1 LRQFDVCENPS
12 ARSREAAP
20 FLVVL
25 QSHLLNEMPTAIVAP
40 LLIDDGRSAY
50 AEASAKVTW
59 NGSTFILSVPELVA
73 IDARSLSRPLG
84 NLGAYEEGIRRALE
98 RLFTGF

>member
-20 FLVVL
+20 FVVVL
-25 QSHLLNEMPTAIVAP
+25 QSHLLNEMPTVIVAP

-50 AEASAKVTW
+50 AEASTIVAW
-59 NGSTFILSVPELVA
+59 NGSSFILSVPELVA
-73 IDARSLSRPLG
+73 IEARSLPRTLG
-84 NLGAYEEGIRRALE
+84 NLGAYEENIRRALE